1 VNNKYYDSSYAVAG
15 NLIVRYCRY

>member
-1 VNNKYYDSSYAVAG
+1 VNNKYYDSSYAAAG